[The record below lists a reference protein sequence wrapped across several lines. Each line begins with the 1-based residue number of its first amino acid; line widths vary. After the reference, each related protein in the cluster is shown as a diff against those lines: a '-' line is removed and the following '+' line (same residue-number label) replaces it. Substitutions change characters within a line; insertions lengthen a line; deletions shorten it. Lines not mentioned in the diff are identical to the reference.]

1 MHACAFYLSVCA
13 KSLQL
18 CLILCHSMDC
28 SLPGSCVH
36 GISRQEYWSQLPCP
50 SWGNLSEPGIELTS
64 PAASALQ
71 ANSLP
76 LSHQVSL
83 WFFSFTI
90 NSLLRGN
97 LAFLL
102 TTQGE
107 MCSLP
112 SPKFSWVT
120 KIPQL
125 SFFSGDL
132 AALDINLIFLGYFL
146 SLKLQLPFLGVQFL
160 IFCSSLYQSLFYA
173 IVSQIK
179 ISSTSWWSIMYLYF
193 FYLKCS
199 LFLHCKFLLLHW
211 DLDHHESIN
220 FFMEPWLPHGKPWR
234 SFKQRLAWSH
244 ALFLLLPQYFLICFT
259 FSRMHLQNSTAFSL
273 SGNL

>member
-36 GISRQEYWSQLPCP
+36 GISRQEYWNGQLPCP
-50 SWGNLSEPGIELTS
+50 SWENLSEPGIELTS

-76 LSHQVSL
+76 LSHQISL

-120 KIPQL
+120 KTPQL
-125 SFFSGDL
+125 SLSSGDL
-132 AALDINLIFLGYFL
+132 AALDI
-146 SLKLQLPFLGVQFL
+146 
-160 IFCSSLYQSLFYA
+160 
-173 IVSQIK
+173 
-179 ISSTSWWSIMYLYF
+179 
-193 FYLKCS
+193 
-199 LFLHCKFLLLHW
+199 KF
-211 DLDHHESIN
+211 N
-220 FFMEPWLPHGKPWR
+220 
-234 SFKQRLAWSH
+234 
-244 ALFLLLPQYFLICFT
+244 
-259 FSRMHLQNSTAFSL
+259 FSRLFSISQASTAIPWSSVSDLLFFFVSESL
-273 SGNL
+273 LCNCLSNQNF